1 MHIETNNGM
10 TFSNI
15 RTVISETK
23 ENCYAFAK
31 EQGFTKQQTIAFAI
45 LGIHN
50 KGICIATA
58 VEQVCGKDIL
68 DLINEVPYTEHQ
80 LIAAVRSSFF
90 S

>member
-1 MHIETNNGM
+1 M

-23 ENCYAFAK
+23 DNCYAFAK
-31 EQGFTKQQTIAFAI
+31 EQGYTKQQTIAFTI
-45 LGIHN
+45 LGIHS

-58 VEQVCGKDIL
+58 VEQVCGKDVL
-68 DLINEVPYTEHQ
+68 DLINEVPYTKDQ
-80 LIAAVRSSFF
+80 LVSAVRSSFF